1 MVAMTR
7 LPPTPNDV
15 TKLAEEA
22 ERASEMLHGKVVAR
36 VIRHR
41 PAEVILEFT
50 DGTRVFVDSA
60 SGVLELSVTGG
71 K

>member
-1 MVAMTR
+1 MNR
-7 LPPTPNDV
+7 LPLSSNEV
-15 TKLAEEA
+15 MKLAEQA

-50 DGTRVFVDSA
+50 DGTRFFVDSA
-60 SGVLELSVTGG
+60 TEVLELSITGG

>member
-1 MVAMTR
+1 MVAMNR
-7 LPPTPNDV
+7 LLLTPNDV

-22 ERASEMLHGKVVAR
+22 ERASEMLHGKVVAH

-41 PAEVILEFT
+41 AAEVIFEFT

-60 SGVLELSVTGG
+60 SEVLELSITGG

>member
-1 MVAMTR
+1 MNR
-7 LPPTPNDV
+7 LPLSPNEV
-15 TKLAEEA
+15 MKLAEQA

-41 PAEVILEFT
+41 LAEVILEFT
-50 DGTRVFVDSA
+50 DGTRFFVDSA
-60 SGVLELSVTGG
+60 TEVLELSVTGG